1 MKQFK
6 YDDIDGLQSLV
17 SSEFGAWSNEVEVTQ
32 EMVNQFAT
40 LTGDDY
46 WLHTDPE
53 RCKNRKPVRHHHRA
67 RLPHAGSAAQNANAA
82 QLGSNR
88 LQPHDELRLQQTA
101 LHRRGAGWQQNSHP
115 FARSLGRK
123 NTERPNL
130 RDHGKPHSCG
140 RPRAPCGDL
149 RIDVHVHVTT
159 CVCSGLSALIH
170 FSFLLHWPLPH

>member
-53 RCKNRKPVRHHHRA
+53 RCKKE
-67 RLPHAGSAAQNANAA
+67 S
-82 QLGSNR
+82 
-88 LQPHDELRLQQTA
+88 
-101 LHRRGAGWQQNSHP
+101 P
-115 FARSLGRK
+115 F
-123 NTERPNL
+123 
-130 RDHGKPHSCG
+130 
-140 RPRAPCGDL
+140 
-149 RIDVHVHVTT
+149 
-159 CVCSGLSALIH
+159 GLSFFALSDA
-170 FSFLLHWPLPH
+170 F